1 MVKRSFWLAR
11 IEQLWKKR
19 SIIWIAGVRRVGK
32 TFLCQSI
39 PDCEYFDCELPRI
52 RQRLEDPE
60 SFLQSLGNG
69 KTRIVLDEIHRLGNP
84 SELLKIAADHFP
96 NIKVV
101 ATGSSTLAASE
112 RFRDTLSGRKSS
124 MLLTPMVYQDLI
136 EFGNTSLTHRFSH
149 GGMPQFFIEKAP
161 VDQEYLEW
169 IGSYWSKDIL
179 ELFRLERRHSFI
191 KFTEMLFAQSG
202 SMFEATRF
210 AAPCEVSRTTITN
223 FLSVLE
229 ATFVAHVIRPYSTS
243 RTAEIVSAPKVY
255 AFDTGFVCYYKGW
268 RELRTDDMGYLWEHL
283 VLNDLIG
290 MLQTPHIH
298 YWRDKA
304 GHEIDFVI
312 PFRSGGV
319 DAIEC
324 KWSSRS
330 FAPANLVSFRK
341 RHPHGRNFIV
351 CADLNKSYKSTI
363 KGFAVEFTTL
373 QDLAGKFQV
382 ESLPM

>member
-1 MVKRSFWLAR
+1 
-11 IEQLWKKR
+11 
-19 SIIWIAGVRRVGK
+19 
-32 TFLCQSI
+32 
-39 PDCEYFDCELPRI
+39 
-52 RQRLEDPE
+52 
-60 SFLQSLGNG
+60 
-69 KTRIVLDEIHRLGNP
+69 
-84 SELLKIAADHFP
+84 
-96 NIKVV
+96 
-101 ATGSSTLAASE
+101 
-112 RFRDTLSGRKSS
+112 
-124 MLLTPMVYQDLI
+124 
-136 EFGNTSLTHRFSH
+136 
-149 GGMPQFFIEKAP
+149 MPQFFIEKAP

>member
-124 MLLTPMVYQDLI
+124 MLLTPMVYR
-136 EFGNTSLTHRFSH
+136 TH
-149 GGMPQFFIEKAP
+149 
-161 VDQEYLEW
+161 
-169 IGSYWSKDIL
+169 
-179 ELFRLERRHSFI
+179 
-191 KFTEMLFAQSG
+191 
-202 SMFEATRF
+202 
-210 AAPCEVSRTTITN
+210 
-223 FLSVLE
+223 
-229 ATFVAHVIRPYSTS
+229 
-243 RTAEIVSAPKVY
+243 
-255 AFDTGFVCYYKGW
+255 
-268 RELRTDDMGYLWEHL
+268 
-283 VLNDLIG
+283 
-290 MLQTPHIH
+290 
-298 YWRDKA
+298 
-304 GHEIDFVI
+304 
-312 PFRSGGV
+312 
-319 DAIEC
+319 
-324 KWSSRS
+324 
-330 FAPANLVSFRK
+330 
-341 RHPHGRNFIV
+341 
-351 CADLNKSYKSTI
+351 
-363 KGFAVEFTTL
+363 
-373 QDLAGKFQV
+373 
-382 ESLPM
+382 